1 MDHAESDQ
9 AVVGAP
15 AVLTEAEQNRVIRK
29 VAVRLVPVLGFAYF
43 FNSLDKSNIG
53 LAALQM
59 NHALGLTTAA
69 FGLASGLLFVGY
81 AVFEVPSNLALYK
94 FGARRWISRIMISWG
109 LIAAA
114 TAFVQ
119 GPVSL
124 YVLRI
129 LLGIAEAGF
138 YPGVLIYLT
147 MWIQLRKRGQMF
159 AWFVF
164 GGALSG
170 VLGSPLTG
178 LLLTPSHYLGL
189 AGWRTMFLLEGMPA
203 VFIGLLCLVVLRD
216 RPEQA
221 AWLSDDERH
230 WLTTTLNAERT
241 KTESLHANSSSLR
254 LLADAPVLLMSLIYF
269 CAKFG
274 QYALTFF
281 LPLIIVEFET
291 AAGRHY
297 STLHISLLTAVPA
310 ACSVIP
316 AIMWAAHS
324 DRTGERIWHA
334 ALPMFIACVGICASV
349 VFHDPWLIMIA
360 ICVANIGTGAQS
372 APFYQVPNTFLT
384 GMAAAATFALINSIG
399 NLGGF
404 VAPYAFGLLRDWSGD
419 YVSASYLMGGVL
431 ALGGVLTVAVLPRL
445 IHRREVRNA
454 ALLPDAAFI
463 ESK

>member
-1 MDHAESDQ
+1 MVHGESNQ
-9 AVVGAP
+9 AVDGAP
-15 AVLTEAEQNRVIRK
+15 VELTEVQQNKVIRK
-29 VAVRLVPVLGFAYF
+29 VAMRLIPVLGFAYF

-59 NHALGLTTAA
+59 NHALGLTNAA

-94 FGARRWISRIMISWG
+94 VGARRWISRIMISWG
-109 LIAAA
+109 LLAAA

-119 GPVSL
+119 GTASL

-147 MWIQLRKRGQMF
+147 MWIPLRKRGQMF

-170 VLGSPLTG
+170 VVGSPLTG
-178 LLLTPSHYLGL
+178 LILTPSHYFGYES
-189 AGWRTMFLLEGMPA
+189 WRAMFLLEGLPA
-203 VFIGLLCLVVLRD
+203 VFIGLLCLVILRD
-216 RPEQA
+216 RPGQA
-221 AWLSDDERH
+221 TWLS
-230 WLTTTLNAERT
+230 NAERYWLT
-241 KTESLHANSSSLR
+241 STLDAERAQTQALHANSSSLR
-254 LLADAPVLLMSLIYF
+254 LLADAPVLVMSFIYF

-291 AAGRHY
+291 AAGHHY
-297 STLHISLLTAVPA
+297 STMQVSLLNAIPA

-324 DRTGERIWHA
+324 DRTGERVWHA
-334 ALPMFIACVGICASV
+334 ALPMFIGCLGICTSAML
-349 VFHDPWLIMIA
+349 HEPWLIMVA
-360 ICVANIGTGAQS
+360 ICIANIGTGSQS
-372 APFYQVPNTFLT
+372 APFYQLPNTFLT

-404 VAPYAFGLLRDWSGD
+404 VAPYAFGLLRDWTGN
-419 YVSASYLMGGVL
+419 YVSSSYLMGGVL
-431 ALGGVLTVAVLPRL
+431 ALGGVLTAVVLPRL
-445 IHRREVRNA
+445 IHRRQLRSV
-454 ALLPDAAFI
+454 ALSPDTTFA
-463 ESK
+463 